1 MWGKFLSFNT
11 KYIYLTVAV
20 IVTFAVILKVPL
32 TPNPSGP
39 TNDLFDHVE
48 SLQEGDG
55 IWFFLDT
62 RPATEAIH
70 KPQMQAFLHHCF
82 SKDIKVIGFNPLV
95 AEASGMGRSII
106 EEIAIKYDKKEYV
119 DWVYMG
125 FTPAGISVFS
135 AMNRDI
141 NEVYTTDVT
150 GKPFAEIPV
159 AQEYRKYSDIGLA
172 ITFAGLKTPGYWVQ
186 YAQTRYNFP
195 LASGVTGPMIPDQFP
210 FLNAGQMVGMMGD
223 ILGAAEYEGLL
234 RKNGYQDKGFASSSM
249 FAQTVVHYVLIIVIV
264 LANVATYMVNRQGQ
278 RDREARAAARARL
291 DGGME

>member
-1 MWGKFLSFNT
+1 MWGKFLSLNS

-20 IVTFAVILKVPL
+20 VVTAAVILKVPL
-32 TPNPSGP
+32 TPTPSGP
-39 TNDLFDHVE
+39 TKSLFNHIE
-48 SLQEGDG
+48 NLKAGDG
-55 IWFFLDT
+55 VWFFLDT

-70 KPQMQAFLHHCF
+70 KPQMQAFFHHCF

-95 AEASGMGRSII
+95 AEATGMGRSII
-106 EEIAIKYDKKEYV
+106 EEIAIQYDKKEYL

-135 AMNRDI
+135 AMNRGI
-141 NEVYTTDVT
+141 QEVYTADVT
-150 GKPFAEIPV
+150 GKSFDEIPV
-159 AQEYRKYSDIGLA
+159 AQEFRKYSDIGLA

-210 FLNAGQMVGMMGD
+210 FLNADQMVGMMGD

-234 RKNGYQDKGFASSSM
+234 RKNGYGDQGFASASM
-249 FAQTVVHYVLIIVIV
+249 FAQTVVHYSLIIVIV
-264 LANVATYMVNRQGQ
+264 LANIASYMVNRKGRQ
-278 RDREARAAARARL
+278 DREDRAAARARL
-291 DGGME
+291 DSGME